1 MVNGCINAD
10 GFERCLFPRSHDV
23 PADTTLS
30 QVIECRKALRK
41 QEWWFKRGT
50 CCDTKGEI
58 FGHGCHG

>member
-10 GFERCLFPRSHDV
+10 GLERCLLPRSHNV

-30 QVIECRKALRK
+30 QMIECREALRK
-41 QEWWFKRGT
+41 QERWLERST
-50 CCDTKGEI
+50 RCDTEGEI